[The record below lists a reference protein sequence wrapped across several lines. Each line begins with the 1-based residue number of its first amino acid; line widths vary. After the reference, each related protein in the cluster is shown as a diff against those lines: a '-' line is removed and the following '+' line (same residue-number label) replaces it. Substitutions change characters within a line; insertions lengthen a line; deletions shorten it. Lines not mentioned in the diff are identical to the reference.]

1 MILRSME
8 ERNVDIFCCSSS
20 LGKGIGIL
28 KKSLFDITIY
38 GLGEQRGKSGSAAA
52 ANERLYP
59 PLRGFWDCFW
69 TQKGLKLPESE
80 FRTLTSFGQS
90 G

>member
-1 MILRSME
+1 
-8 ERNVDIFCCSSS
+8 
-20 LGKGIGIL
+20 
-28 KKSLFDITIY
+28 
-38 GLGEQRGKSGSAAA
+38 
-52 ANERLYP
+52 LYP

-80 FRTLTSFGQS
+80 FRTLNSFGQS